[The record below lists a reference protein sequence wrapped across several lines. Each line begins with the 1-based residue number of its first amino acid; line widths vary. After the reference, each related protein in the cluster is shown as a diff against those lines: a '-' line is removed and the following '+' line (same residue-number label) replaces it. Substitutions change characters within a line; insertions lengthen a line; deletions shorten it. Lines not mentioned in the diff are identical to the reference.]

1 MTLTIKRVKF
11 IFRNVNINRKEITM
25 HASAKDLRFYS
36 KNLLDAVSRGEEV
49 IITYRG
55 KPCAKLA
62 PIDEIDKQELEADPL
77 FGIWKDHKHIK
88 DVDKYVRNLRKG
100 RH

>member
-1 MTLTIKRVKF
+1 
-11 IFRNVNINRKEITM
+11 M

-55 KPCAKLA
+55 NPCAKLS
-62 PIDEIDKQELEADPL
+62 PLKESDKSESQADPL
-77 FGIWKDHKHIK
+77 FGIWKDHNHTK
-88 DVDKYVRNLRKG
+88 DVEKYIRNLRKG
-100 RH
+100 RF